1 MDSFFSWL
9 TASVQTIQCYPKLTV
24 SQSESVQILT
34 QMAEILLNNLLTESH
49 KPNTWYM
56 TLPRMNWRLL
66 WLTQTQY
73 VAILS
78 LVFHSCFKAGSLK

>member
-1 MDSFFSWL
+1 MPLWIVSSPGSQPQSKQFSAIL
-9 TASVQTIQCYPKLTV
+9 NSV

-56 TLPRMNWRLL
+56 TLPRINWRLL
-66 WLTQTQY
+66 
-73 VAILS
+73 
-78 LVFHSCFKAGSLK
+78 